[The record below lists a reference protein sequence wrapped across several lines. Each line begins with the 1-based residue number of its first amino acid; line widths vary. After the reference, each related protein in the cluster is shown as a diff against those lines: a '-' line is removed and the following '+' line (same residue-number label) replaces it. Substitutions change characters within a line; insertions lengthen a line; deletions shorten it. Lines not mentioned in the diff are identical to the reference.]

1 MLAARRAACACLVAA
16 ALALTGGC
24 ATIVRGISQDVQV
37 ATDPAGAACELR
49 GKDGKVL
56 DEVALTPGY
65 VRVRKGLDTYVVACR
80 KDGFLDAT
88 SALDSGMEG
97 DQAAGMTWGAL
108 SGLQGT
114 AGSTVTS
121 AALGTMM
128 PAATAST
135 LATWFG
141 IAGVVSFAVDLA
153 TGAMFEYPPGVAL
166 TLVPSTFPSPIERDR
181 FFDREE
187 ARLREQH
194 AIRRRELV
202 SDCKVACQG
211 AITSMDKAIVRDIA
225 ELERLRA
232 SAKVAGVAGN

>member
-1 MLAARRAACACLVAA
+1 MLAARRRACAFLAAA
-16 ALALTGGC
+16 ALALCGGC
-24 ATIVRGISQDVQV
+24 ATIVQGVSQDVQV

-49 GKDGKVL
+49 DKDGKVL

-65 VRVRKGLDTYVVACR
+65 VRVRKGLESYVVACR
-80 KDGFLDAT
+80 KEGFLDAT
-88 SALDSGMEG
+88 STLESGIEG

-121 AALGTMM
+121 AALGTVM

-141 IAGVVSFAVDLA
+141 IAGIVSFVVDLS
-153 TGAMFEYPPGVAL
+153 TGAMFEYPNGVAL
-166 TLVPSTFPSPIERDR
+166 TLVPSTFPSPVVRDQ
-181 FFDREE
+181 FFDHEE
-187 ARLREQH
+187 ARLRERH

-211 AITSMDKAIVRDIA
+211 AITSMDKAIGRDIA
-225 ELERLRA
+225 ELERMRA
-232 SAKVAGVAGN
+232 SAKVAK

>member
-1 MLAARRAACACLVAA
+1 MLAVRRALCACIAAA
-16 ALALTGGC
+16 ALALSGGC
-24 ATIVRGISQDVQV
+24 ATVMRGVEQDVQV

-49 GKDGKVL
+49 DKDGKVL
-56 DEVALTPGY
+56 DEVSLTPGY
-65 VRVRKGLDTYVVACR
+65 VRVRKGLGSYVVACR

-88 SALDSGMEG
+88 SQLDSGIEG

-114 AGSTVTS
+114 AGSTVTT

-135 LATWFG
+135 LATWLG

-153 TGAMFEYPPGVAL
+153 TGAMFEYPIGVAL
-166 TLVPSTFPSPIERDR
+166 TLVPATFPSPVVRDQ

-202 SDCKVACQG
+202 SECKVACQG
-211 AITSMDKAIVRDIA
+211 AITSMDKAIARDVA

-232 SAKVAGVAGN
+232 SAKVVK